1 MDAPDDKGARCL
13 IIVAKTPVLGHVK
26 TRLEAT
32 LGKVRTGELYEAFL
46 MDTIHTAQRVRDC
59 ALCLSFTPASGLEYF
74 ERLAPEAFL
83 LPQPEAPF
91 GERLRSAFEGVF
103 ARGFGRAI
111 LIGADT
117 PHFGHHEISAAFD
130 VLDAE
135 PGVIG
140 PCDDG
145 GYYLLGLRAPEA
157 ALFEGIN
164 WSTDRV
170 LQQTLERGR
179 SVGLELALLPRLFDI
194 DEFDDLQRLSVLL
207 DDAPPDLCPLTSRV
221 MKELRASGLDSP
233 SGEQ

>member
-1 MDAPDDKGARCL
+1 MPDDKSARCL
-13 IIVAKTPVLGHVK
+13 IIVAKTPVLGYVK

-32 LGKVRTGELYEAFL
+32 LGEVRTCELYEAFL
-46 MDTIHTAQRVRDC
+46 MDTVHTAQRVRDC

-74 ERLAPEAFL
+74 ERLAPEALL

-91 GERLRSAFEGVF
+91 GERLRSAFESAF
-103 ARGFGRAI
+103 ARGFGRVI

-117 PHFGHHEISAAFD
+117 PHFGPDEISAAFD

-135 PGVIG
+135 SGVIG

-157 ALFEGIN
+157 ALFEGID

-179 SVGLELALLPRLFDI
+179 SAGLELSLLPRLFDI
-194 DEFDDLQRLSVLL
+194 DEFDDLQRLRVLL
-207 DDAPPDLCPLTSRV
+207 DNAPPDLCPLTSRL
-221 MKELRASGLDSP
+221 MKELGAPGLDSP
-233 SGEQ
+233 FGEE